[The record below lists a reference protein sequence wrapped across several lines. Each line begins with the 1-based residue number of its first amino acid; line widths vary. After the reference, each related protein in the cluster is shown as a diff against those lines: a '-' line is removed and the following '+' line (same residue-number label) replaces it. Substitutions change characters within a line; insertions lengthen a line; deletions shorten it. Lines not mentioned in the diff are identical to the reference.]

1 MCLVMEW
8 KVKVKHCVDN
18 TVLCVCRVLDRL
30 RIVCV
35 CVCVL
40 WSSFKEKVECV
51 CLSFGTKAA
60 AMFVLSDGKWCVCVC
75 VFMYMCMCNVVHL
88 RIQYKWG
95 EVRVT
100 LPRSP

>member
-1 MCLVMEW
+1 MEW

-60 AMFVLSDGKWCVCVC
+60 AMFVLSDGK
-75 VFMYMCMCNVVHL
+75 
-88 RIQYKWG
+88 
-95 EVRVT
+95 
-100 LPRSP
+100 